1 MIKKS
6 SLPLSK
12 KVTAYT
18 LFSLLFALVSCGG
31 DTTNS
36 ESFSSNPSST
46 ENYYNEDNFISSA
59 NEVTTTKLVTYEGPK
74 MMESSKK
81 VSIKVNDQEL
91 FVYETRVNH
100 ERSFSWTTPET
111 YTQAVLFDFEGKVHL
126 DVTIQ
131 DTIISSAILR
141 PQIYGIHPSFKE
153 HTISFD
159 LTSSGNYVLEYND
172 NSDEAIQIFANPLE
186 EEKITEETSKTDPN
200 LIYVGPGV
208 YDAGAFPIKDDT
220 TIYLAGGSYVYGQ
233 FSAEGVKNVTIKGR
247 GIVSG
252 AIYSRKSDG
261 DYTIPV
267 VMRKVSNLTIKDVA
281 FFDPAGWTIHLWK
294 CEDVLVDNVKI
305 ITARS
310 NGDGISIQSCKNVEV
325 KGGYVRTWDDS
336 LVVKNSDLGSTSNI
350 NIHDVVVWSD
360 LAQCMEVGYETYGPT
375 MDGITFQD
383 ITVVHAMHKAVIS
396 LHNSDQAKITNVTYK
411 NITVEDCQTLGDD
424 RDDKEN
430 DFLIDFTIA
439 YNADWTKSKEKRGIV
454 DGINIEN
461 VKVYKMSSSVVARM
475 RGEDDVSSIQN
486 VKIKG
491 LEIAGKQITSAKELG
506 LMTNGYVKNVTFE
519 SLEKVLGSY
528 IHLPYKLSLKNDAV
542 TKNQKNNISQEGL
555 IVPSFARIE
564 GEASF
569 IGVEASVSGKASS
582 SHGAGSK
589 TSTPGDD
596 GTGDFLGDSSKAD
609 YAFDGDK
616 NTLYVSGDW
625 RNEENEFATLTFD
638 FNEIINIGVIRIFG
652 DQTNEYSYNYSLQVW
667 AKKIKKDADGSATI
681 ATKYTRLM
689 AGKEYKMS
697 PVNNNYFDINIP
709 TQDYGGIQLRFNRTE
724 SLLSPKRYI
733 ISEIEFYPPS
743 LTFGKPI
750 VDSTEHN
757 DVYPVVN
764 VVDGDATGTSY
775 YESKSLPA
783 TIVIDLKDVYKLN
796 KLVLSLPPI
805 LTWSARYQKI
815 EISVSDSNVSYT
827 DKKPDFTVVKE
838 ATDYL
843 FDPQTGNRVVLEM
856 NDVSCRFLKVVI
868 FSNDASGGYGGQLS
882 EISAYGVK

>member
-1 MIKKS
+1 MMKRTSIYH
-6 SLPLSK
+6 SK
-12 KVTAYT
+12 KVTAYNLLSI
-18 LFSLLFALVSCGG
+18 LFLLTSCGG
-31 DTTNS
+31 DVTESSSSDRSTEPIKDYFNS
-36 ESFSSNPSST
+36 E
-46 ENYYNEDNFISSA
+46 NFVTPEK
-59 NEVTTTKLVTYEGPK
+59 EVTTSKLVTYEGPK

-81 VSIKVNDQEL
+81 VSIKVNGEDL

-100 ERSFSWTTPET
+100 DRSFSWTAPET
-111 YTQAVLFDFEGKVHL
+111 YTQAVIFDFEGKVHL

-131 DTIISSAILR
+131 ETLISSAILR
-141 PQIYGIHPSFKE
+141 PQVYGIHPTFQE

-159 LTSSGNYVLEYND
+159 FTSSGNYVLEYND
-172 NSDEAIQIFANPLE
+172 NSDEAIQIFANPI
-186 EEKITEETSKTDPN
+186 EKETITEETAKNDPN
-200 LIYVGPGV
+200 MIYVGPGV
-208 YDAGAFPIKDDT
+208 YDAGAFPIKDNT
-220 TIYLAGGSYVYGQ
+220 TVYLAGGSFVYGQ
-233 FSAEGVKNVTIKGR
+233 FSAEGANNVTIKGR

-267 VMRKVSNLTIKDVA
+267 VMRKVKHLTIEDVA
-281 FFDPAGWTIHLWK
+281 FFDPAGWTLHLWK
-294 CEDVLVDNVKI
+294 CEDVHINNVKI

-310 NGDGISIQSCKNVEV
+310 NGDGVSIQSCKDVEV
-325 KGGYVRTWDDS
+325 SGGYVRSWDDA

-350 NIHDVVVWSD
+350 NIHDVVLWSD
-360 LAQCMEVGYETYGPT
+360 LAQCMEIGYETYGPT

-424 RDDKEN
+424 RNDNEN

-454 DGINIEN
+454 EGVNIEN
-461 VKVYKMSSSVVARM
+461 VKVYEKAPSVVARM
-475 RGEDDVSSIQN
+475 RGEDDVSSIRN

-491 LEIAGKQITSAKELG
+491 LEIAGKQITSGEDLG
-506 LMTNGYVKNVTFE
+506 LTTNDYVKNVTFE
-519 SLEKVLGSY
+519 TSEKVLGAS
-528 IHLPYKLSLKNDAV
+528 IHLPYKLSLTNE
-542 TKNQKNNISQEGL
+542 NISKTTKTNIVQEGL
-555 IVPSFARIE
+555 IVPSFARMT

-569 IGVEASVSGKASS
+569 VGVKASAEGNASS

-596 GTGDFLGDSSKAD
+596 GTGSFLGNSSRAE
-609 YAFDGDK
+609 YAFDGKKD
-616 NTLYVSGDW
+616 TLYISGEW
-625 RNEENEFATLTFD
+625 KNQENEFATLTYD
-638 FNEIINIGVIRIFG
+638 LENITNIGLIRLFG
-652 DQTNEYSYNYSLQVW
+652 DPKNEYSYIYSLQVW
-667 AKKIKKDADGSATI
+667 AKKVKKNSDGTSTI

-689 AGKEYKMS
+689 AGKEYKMT
-697 PVNNNYFDINIP
+697 PANNNYFDINVP
-709 TQDYGGIQLRFNRTE
+709 TQDYAGIQLRFNRTE
-724 SLLSPKRYI
+724 TLLSPKHYA

-757 DVYPVVN
+757 DVYPVGN
-764 VVDGDATGTSY
+764 TVDGDPTGTSY
-775 YESKSLPA
+775 YESKTLPA
-783 TIVIDLKDVYKLN
+783 LIVIDLKDVYKLN
-796 KLVLSLPPI
+796 KIVLSLPPI
-805 LTWSARYQKI
+805 LTWAERHQKI

-827 DKKPDFTVVKE
+827 EKKPEFTVVKE

-843 FDPQTGNRVVLEM
+843 FNPQTGNRVILEM
-856 NDVSCRFLKVVI
+856 NDVSCRFLKIVI
-868 FSNDASGGYGGQLS
+868 LSNDAAGGYGGQLS